1 MHITLLTKKPLQE
14 NLACKK
20 KTPCESSWNFKGR
33 SINFFKWFNPRKFHS
48 FESRSF
54 FALGGERRE
63 GREGGEEASVQ
74 KWLEITPF
82 CQDSN
87 VPNKRHL

>member
-14 NLACKK
+14 NLAC
-20 KTPCESSWNFKGR
+20 NFKGR

-48 FESRSF
+48 FESKSF
-54 FALGGERRE
+54 YALGGELRE

-87 VPNKRHL
+87 VPNKLYL